1 MMVASSHLPGS
12 VDFDRME
19 TELFQR
25 IAVHHRRQVLRH
37 RLVSAAAIVFLAG
50 AGIAAGTVANPSQQ
64 RNLAYCYSGDSLSSQ
79 SAQNM
84 LSNNFDPKSKPNA
97 RPSAAKVARAVA
109 LCEAVW
115 EAGVFGSTVTK
126 APKLQACL
134 RDNLIVSVF
143 PKKNDSESADDF
155 CGNLGLSAP

>member
-1 MMVASSHLPGS
+1 MAASSHLPSS

-25 IAVHHRRQVLRH
+25 IGVRHRRQVLRH
-37 RLVSAAAIVFLAG
+37 RLVAAAAIVLLAG
-50 AGIAAGTVANPSQQ
+50 AGVAAGTVANPSQQ
-64 RNLAYCYSGDSLSSQ
+64 RNLAYCYSGDSLSSR
-79 SAQNM
+79 SAQNV

-109 LCEAVW
+109 LCDTVW
-115 EAGVFGSTVTK
+115 QAGVFGPAVTK
-126 APKLQACL
+126 APKLQPCIQ
-134 RDNLIVSVF
+134 DNLIVSVF
-143 PKKNDSESADDF
+143 PKKKNDSENADDF